1 LIIDKR
7 DADEAFLFI
16 LYFSSMQTASFLLYG
31 ANGYSGE
38 LIARFAHQYGLQPV
52 LAGRNKQAI
61 ETLAN
66 KLHLPFCIFDLADSD
81 AVKNALQKVK
91 LVVHAAGPY
100 DFTAKPMIE
109 ACMQTNTHYLDLN
122 GDTDVFETLQGYN
135 QRAIE
140 KNIMILPGAGF
151 DVVPTDC
158 LSLWLKN
165 RLPGASKLEIAFV
178 IVGSGLSRGTSITT
192 LQKLGLP
199 GAVRKDGKLVPEP
212 IGKRGMWIAFPDS
225 KQRSFMMS
233 IPWGDISTA
242 YFSTGIP
249 NIETYT
255 GISKATWLFLKGQ
268 FLFNWLLRTPLVHGI
283 IRKII
288 TSKSPGP
295 GDEKRDKAVSL
306 IWGRVTNPQGQSLT
320 ARMRCPEAY
329 SLTAMAVL
337 LIAKKILEGN
347 FKPGYQTPASAY
359 GEDLVMEIPGV
370 HRDEVPKA
378 E

>member
-1 LIIDKR
+1 
-7 DADEAFLFI
+7 
-16 LYFSSMQTASFLLYG
+16 MQPSSFLLYG
-31 ANGYSGE
+31 ANGYTGE
-38 LIARFAHQYGLQPV
+38 LIARFAQQYQLQPV

-61 ETLAN
+61 EKLAN
-66 KLHLPFCIFDLADSD
+66 KLKLPFRIVDLDDST
-81 AVKNALQKVK
+81 ALKNILQEVK

-100 DFTAKPMIE
+100 DITAKPMIE
-109 ACMQTNTHYLDLN
+109 ACMQTSTHYIDLN
-122 GDTDVFETLQGYN
+122 GDTDVFETLQAYN
-135 QRAIE
+135 QQAIE
-140 KNIMILPGAGF
+140 KNIMVLPGAGF

-158 LSLWLKN
+158 LAMWLKN
-165 RLPGASKLEIAFV
+165 HLPDANHLEIAFV
-178 IVGSGLSRGTSITT
+178 ILGSGLSRGTSITT

-199 GAVRKDGKLVPEP
+199 GAVRKDGILVPEP
-212 IGKRGMWIAFPDS
+212 VGKRGRWIEFPAD

-255 GISKATWLFLKGQ
+255 GISKATWLLLKGQ
-268 FLFNWLLRTPLVHGI
+268 GLFNWLLRTSFMHGI

-295 GDEKRDKAVSL
+295 GDAKRDKAVSL
-306 IWGRVTNPQGQSLT
+306 IWGKVTNPQGQTFT

-329 SLTAMAVL
+329 SLTAFAVL
-337 LIAKKILEGN
+337 LIAKKILDGQ

-359 GEDLVMEIPGV
+359 GADLVMEIQGV
-370 HRDEVPKA
+370 TRDA
-378 E
+378 EQASGH

>member
-1 LIIDKR
+1 
-7 DADEAFLFI
+7 
-16 LYFSSMQTASFLLYG
+16 MQTNSFLLYG

-38 LIARFAHQYGLQPV
+38 LIARFSDQYGLKPV
-52 LAGRNKQAI
+52 LAGRNKEAI
-61 ETLAN
+61 IALAQ
-66 KLHLPFCIFDLADSD
+66 KLNLPYQIADLND
-81 AVKNALQKVK
+81 AIALKNILRDFK
-91 LVVHAAGPY
+91 LVVNAAGPY
-100 DFTAKPMIE
+100 NFTAKPVID
-109 ACMQTNTHYLDLN
+109 ACMQANAHYVDLN
-122 GDTDVFETLQGYN
+122 GDTDVFETLQGYD
-135 QRAIE
+135 QQAKE

-165 RLPGASKLEIAFV
+165 HLPDANHLEVAFV

-192 LQKLGLP
+192 LQKLGQP
-199 GAVRKDGKLVPEP
+199 GAVRKDGVLVPEP
-212 IGKRGMWIAFPDS
+212 MGKRGKWIEFPAS
-225 KQRSFMMS
+225 KQKSFMMS

-255 GISKATWLFLKGQ
+255 GIGKATWILLKGQ
-268 FLFNWLLRTPLVHGI
+268 SLFNWLLRTPVMHRV

-295 GDEKRDKAVSL
+295 GDAIRDKAVSL
-306 IWGRVTNPQGQSLT
+306 IWARVTNPKGQTLT
-320 ARMRCPEAY
+320 ARMSCPEAY
-329 SLTAMAVL
+329 SLTAFSTL

-359 GEDLVMEIPGV
+359 GPDLIMEIPGV
-370 HRDEVPKA
+370 VRDEAPTKG
-378 E
+378 

>member
-1 LIIDKR
+1 LAGKLQLPYRIIDLK
-7 DADEAFLFI
+7 DTAALINI
-16 LYFSSMQTASFLLYG
+16 LQEV
-31 ANGYSGE
+31 N
-38 LIARFAHQYGLQPV
+38 
-52 LAGRNKQAI
+52 
-61 ETLAN
+61 
-66 KLHLPFCIFDLADSD
+66 
-81 AVKNALQKVK
+81 

-109 ACMQTNTHYLDLN
+109 ACMQTRTHYLDLN
-122 GDTDVFETLQGYN
+122 GDTDVFETLHGYD
-135 QRAIE
+135 QQAKE

-158 LSLWLKN
+158 LALWLKN
-165 RLPGASKLEIAFV
+165 RLPDANRLEIAFV
-178 IVGSGLSRGTSITT
+178 ILGSGLSRGTSITT

-199 GAVRKDGKLVPEP
+199 GAVRKNGILVPEP
-212 IGKRGMWIAFPDS
+212 IGKRGMWIDFPDD

-268 FLFNWLLRTPLVHGI
+268 FLFNWLLRTSFMHGI
-283 IRKII
+283 IRRII
-288 TSKSPGP
+288 TSKPPGP
-295 GDEKRDKAVSL
+295 DDAKRDKAVSL
-306 IWGRVTNPQGQSLT
+306 VWGKVTNAQGQTLT

-329 SLTAMAVL
+329 SLTAFSVL
-337 LIAKKILEGN
+337 LIAKKILGGH

-370 HRDEVPKA
+370 FRDHEPVA